1 MRHSKGN
8 GNTRLAAL
16 SILELSLFVLGLS
29 SMPCVAQENAGGKR
43 DVDLTATDGIK
54 LKATYYAAAKP
65 GPGVL
70 LLHQCNQQRK
80 NWNDLATRLAAAG
93 INVLTL
99 DYRGFGESGGQP
111 ANEMSN
117 EDRTKMVNEKWPGD
131 VDVAFSY
138 LEAQPGVTRGTAG
151 AGGASCGVNQS
162 IQLARRHPEVKS
174 LVLLSGNTDGK
185 GREFLRKSAKL
196 PIFLAAADDDDG
208 AVELMQWLYGIST
221 NPGSKFQHYAT
232 GGHGTV
238 IFAEHKDLPGMIVDW
253 YEQTLVKMPGNA
265 PTQSAAGR
273 AAHAPGILEVID
285 SPGGAS
291 KVAQQLADAR
301 KRDPKAILFPEGI
314 VNILGYEHLQIGDNK
329 GAVEILKLNV
339 AAYPNSANAYDSLSD
354 AYLADGQKNAARD
367 NAKKALELLASDTS
381 TGDAQRKAIHDSAE
395 GKLKQLAAGPQ

>member
-1 MRHSKGN
+1 M
-8 GNTRLAAL
+8 
-16 SILELSLFVLGLS
+16 GLS
-29 SMPCVAQENAGGKR
+29 SMPCVAQEGASGKR
-43 DVDLTATDGIK
+43 DVDLTAADGLK
-54 LKATYYAAAKP
+54 LRATYYAAAKP

-80 NWNDLATRLAAAG
+80 NWDDLAMRLAAAG

-99 DYRGFGESGGQP
+99 DYRGFGESGGHP

-138 LEAQPGVTRGTAG
+138 LVAQPGVARGIAG

-174 LVLLSGNTDGK
+174 LVLLSGNTDRN
-185 GREFLRKSAKL
+185 GREFLRSAAKL
-196 PIFLAAADDDDG
+196 PIFLSAADDDDG
-208 AVELMQWLYGIST
+208 AVDLMQWLYGIST
-221 NPGSKFQHYAT
+221 NPGSKFEQYAT

-238 IFAEHKDLPGMIVDW
+238 MFAEHKDLPGMIVDW
-253 YEQTLVKMPGNA
+253 YVQTLVKTPGSA
-265 PTQSAAGR
+265 PAQSAAER

-291 KVAQQLADAR
+291 KVAQQLAEAR
-301 KRDPKAILFPEGI
+301 KRDLKASLFPEGI
-314 VNILGYEHLQIGDNK
+314 VNILGYEHLQMGDNK

-339 AAYPNSANAYDSLSD
+339 AAYPNSPNAYDSLSD
-354 AYLADGQKNAARD
+354 AYLADGQKEAAWE
-367 NAKKALELLASDTS
+367 NAKKALDLLASDTS
-381 TGDAQRKAIHDSAE
+381 GGEAQRKAIHDSAE